1 MLVAV
6 NTGSASNRVDSL
18 IKGRATMSTST
29 PLSHHIKG
37 VVPALE
43 VMQSKGFTAQDCLKG
58 TGVLLSQL
66 NDADRRISFQQE
78 LTFYRNILELARN
91 PLIGLELGRVYLPQR
106 YGIYGYALLSAPTLR
121 HALRFATHFSQ
132 LTFSFFSM
140 EFVVV
145 GKAAKFSFRNSIAME
160 PELLHLFCD
169 RELAATEAACSAI
182 MGRSVAIERVQLL
195 HDGRNRKQAY
205 REFFGCEP
213 EFLAPGI
220 ALEFS
225 SSIVDSAL
233 PQSDAESS
241 RYFHQQCQMLIAKM
255 SSQSSFVDD
264 VRQLVLARPGYFP
277 DIEVVA
283 EKLQMSTRTLRRR
296 LKGENSSFQSI
307 VNEVRY
313 SLARQYL
320 LETQLPMESISE
332 LLGYSEP
339 GNFSHAFKRW
349 STISPTVYRRQQAE

>member
-1 MLVAV
+1 
-6 NTGSASNRVDSL
+6 
-18 IKGRATMSTST
+18 
-29 PLSHHIKG
+29 
-37 VVPALE
+37 
-43 VMQSKGFTAQDCLKG
+43 
-58 TGVLLSQL
+58 
-66 NDADRRISFQQE
+66 
-78 LTFYRNILELARN
+78 
-91 PLIGLELGRVYLPQR
+91 
-106 YGIYGYALLSAPTLR
+106 
-121 HALRFATHFSQ
+121 
-132 LTFSFFSM
+132 M

-145 GKAAKFSFRNSIAME
+145 GKAAKFSFSNSIAME
-160 PELLHLFCD
+160 PELHHLFCD

-195 HDGRNRKQAY
+195 HDGHNRKPAY

-225 SSIVDSAL
+225 SSLLDSAL

-277 DIEVVA
+277 DIELVA

-320 LETQLPMESISE
+320 LETQLPLESISE

-349 STISPTVYRRQQAE
+349 STISPAAYRRQQAE